1 MQRVLVFFMGSVMF
15 VGLASFQVQKK
26 EKVQW
31 LTVEQ
36 LHAAYRQN
44 PKPILVDI
52 YTNWCG
58 WCKVMDKETYNND
71 KVAAYINEKYYAVKI
86 NAESKDSIEWNGKK
100 YGYNATNKVNELA
113 VYLMYGQMS
122 YPSTIFL
129 SSLNAQ
135 AANMAGYLKPK
146 QIEPPLK
153 YFGDGAYKTKDY
165 PAFMKNFNASW

>member
-1 MQRVLVFFMGSVMF
+1 ML

-86 NAESKDSIEWNGKK
+86 NAESKDTIEWNGKK

-146 QIEPPLK
+146 QIESPLK

-165 PAFMKNFNASW
+165 PAFMKSFSASW